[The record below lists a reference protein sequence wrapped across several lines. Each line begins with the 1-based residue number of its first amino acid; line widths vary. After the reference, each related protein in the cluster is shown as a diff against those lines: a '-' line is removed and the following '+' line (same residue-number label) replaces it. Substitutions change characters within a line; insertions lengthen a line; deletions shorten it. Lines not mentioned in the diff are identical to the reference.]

1 MVFTPAELDY
11 LHSQRLGRLATLA
24 PDGTLQNSPV
34 AHAVDDATG
43 VISIYGYDL
52 GNSRKFHNIA
62 ANGQVAYVVDD
73 IASLE
78 PWTVRGL
85 EIRGTA
91 EALTGWDPPAAHLSP
106 EVIRVHPRRII
117 SWNLGAGGREGSRR
131 TVA

>member
-1 MVFTPAELDY
+1 MVFTPVELEY
-11 LHSQRLGRLATLA
+11 LRSQRLGRIATVA

-34 AHAVDDATG
+34 SHVVDVATG

-52 GNSRKFHNIA
+52 GNTRKFHNIA

-73 IASLE
+73 IASLD
-78 PWTVRGL
+78 PWSVRGV

-91 EALTGWDPPAAHLSP
+91 EALRDHTPPASHLSP
-106 EVIRVHPRRII
+106 EVIRLHPRRII
-117 SWNLGAGGREGSRR
+117 SWNLGDGGEGSRR